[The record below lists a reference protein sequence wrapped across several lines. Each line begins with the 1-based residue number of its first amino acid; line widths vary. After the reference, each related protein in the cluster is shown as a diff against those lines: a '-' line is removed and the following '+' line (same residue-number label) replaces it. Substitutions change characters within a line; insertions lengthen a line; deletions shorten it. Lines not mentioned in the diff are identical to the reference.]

1 MVKFYNDSVMIQAV
15 TFAYLIVDELLV
27 SIWSQLYTDI
37 ANFCRS
43 LCMPAT
49 IIVLVLVVIPAPRG
63 ASKVQALALRA
74 ALTFFGIT
82 VKLKKLIGLIA
93 ITIN

>member
-1 MVKFYNDSVMIQAV
+1 MSY
-15 TFAYLIVDELLV
+15 LLV
-27 SIWSQLYTDI
+27 SGLNSILTLQTSVE
-37 ANFCRS
+37 AC
-43 LCMPAT
+43 AT
-49 IIVLVLVVIPAPRG
+49 ISVLVLVVIPAPRG